1 MKVYP
6 IILGC
11 PKNIA
16 DSENLL
22 PNIIE
27 DIEIVNSPKSAD
39 IIYIDTCAF
48 IYPAVKESVD
58 TIIEAEKFFNDKTI
72 IVGGCLLGRYK
83 EEIIK
88 NFSFIKRWIPP
99 EEKERISYFNQ
110 KENKRMIFSSKNYAY
125 LKIADGCNEL
135 CSFCIIP
142 KIKGKYRSRNIKDI
156 LIEAKKLIESGIKE
170 IILISQNSY
179 YYGKDLGYKNGLLQ
193 LVESLSK
200 IEGDFHIRILYG
212 NPDFWSKDIKE
223 VYYIDKVLKYFDL
236 PFQHF
241 DYEIIKSMRR
251 KVYEEKI
258 FDIIEDIRESFR
270 RSAIRSSIIVGYP
283 LENEEKFERL
293 CEAIKV
299 AKFDWLSVF
308 EFYPEEGTLA
318 YKLTNPISLHKAKKR
333 KKILLEIQ
341 KSITENRLKSY
352 IGNREWVI
360 LDEIIS
366 ETKERFEAIA
376 HTWFLAPEIDGEIF
390 IQGKREDLSSKMEV
404 EFVGAIEY
412 SLFGDVV

>member
-48 IYPAVKESVD
+48 IYPAVKESVN

-135 CSFCIIP
+135 CSF
-142 KIKGKYRSRNIKDI
+142 
-156 LIEAKKLIESGIKE
+156 
-170 IILISQNSY
+170 
-179 YYGKDLGYKNGLLQ
+179 
-193 LVESLSK
+193 V
-200 IEGDFHIRILYG
+200 
-212 NPDFWSKDIKE
+212 
-223 VYYIDKVLKYFDL
+223 
-236 PFQHF
+236 
-241 DYEIIKSMRR
+241 
-251 KVYEEKI
+251 
-258 FDIIEDIRESFR
+258 
-270 RSAIRSSIIVGYP
+270 
-283 LENEEKFERL
+283 
-293 CEAIKV
+293 
-299 AKFDWLSVF
+299 
-308 EFYPEEGTLA
+308 
-318 YKLTNPISLHKAKKR
+318 
-333 KKILLEIQ
+333 
-341 KSITENRLKSY
+341 
-352 IGNREWVI
+352 
-360 LDEIIS
+360 
-366 ETKERFEAIA
+366 
-376 HTWFLAPEIDGEIF
+376 
-390 IQGKREDLSSKMEV
+390 
-404 EFVGAIEY
+404 
-412 SLFGDVV
+412 